1 MGFISK
7 CGGCLIGEIKLADI
21 KDSGKKQE
29 FNTGAHRDS
38 DEGKGR
44 FDLIPYEALQRLG
57 VVYKGGAQKYG
68 ENNWKKGM
76 PIERFL
82 DSAAR
87 HLYKYLAG
95 WRDEDHLAMAMWN
108 LAGAIFME
116 EHPEILEK
124 IEKNEDK

>member
-1 MGFISK
+1 MV
-7 CGGCLIGEIKLADI
+7 EI
-21 KDSGKKQE
+21 KDSGKTQE

-38 DEGKGR
+38 NENKGG
-44 FDLIPYEALQRLG
+44 FDLIPFESLHRLALI
-57 VVYKGGAQKYG
+57 YKSGAEKYG
-68 ENNWKKGM
+68 RHNWKKGM
-76 PIERFL
+76 PIDRFL

-108 LAGAIFME
+108 ISGAIFME

-124 IEKNEDK
+124 LEPETKTGTLE